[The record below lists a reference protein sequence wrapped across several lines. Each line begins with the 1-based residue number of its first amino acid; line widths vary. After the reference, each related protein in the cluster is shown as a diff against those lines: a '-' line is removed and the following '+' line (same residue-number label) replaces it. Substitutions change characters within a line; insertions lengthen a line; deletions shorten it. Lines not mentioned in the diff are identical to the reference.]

1 MMTTNATLSPVVG
14 APNYLTLNVIGSG
27 QFGDVY
33 KAKKVDTDEFVAF
46 KSIELQL
53 FDNVERLHEMAE
65 NETQILS
72 KIKNPNVVK
81 FVEMIKT
88 STHIYTVYEL
98 CTGGTL
104 EEILDKKRY
113 LPEKE
118 ALQIFRQLLNGFR
131 PLVSMNIMHRDIKP
145 SNIIFHQNIP
155 KIGDFGFSK
164 PLSTSQEVTQ
174 TMIGSPIYMAPEI
187 LKGQTYSI
195 KADIYSMGV
204 MLYEILYG
212 RAPFEDVNIP
222 GLLNKITKGD
232 IRFPTYN
239 KISPSTEFFIKRMLE
254 PIEEQRITWNELFE
268 TFRLTSIDEND
279 LASLQEEF
287 SPILGSEDVGEKGK
301 KGILTTFNM
310 DSTKIDTKEIE
321 LILTYFTKECK
332 QTRDKMLYLWRTFS
346 QGYEHIINDDS
357 HIINYLTLRKIIK
370 YSKEVEKLI
379 QNKEGEMTKKEYDA
393 LKSQF
398 DYTRLTFILNNEI
411 TKFNEALSTYKTY
424 IMTIVDPTKPKRLDN
439 DPAFIAKEFDDRRFE
454 KRVFTYAS
462 TIRDAIS
469 AGNIEG
475 YGASGNLPLYLNLLL
490 DSIMIDEMYYH
501 FFEINIPF
509 NEQLYLQNLFDMD
522 EEELLEL
529 IDEKISYFKD
539 GEMIGK

>member
-1 MMTTNATLSPVVG
+1 
-14 APNYLTLNVIGSG
+14 
-27 QFGDVY
+27 
-33 KAKKVDTDEFVAF
+33 
-46 KSIELQL
+46 
-53 FDNVERLHEMAE
+53 
-65 NETQILS
+65 
-72 KIKNPNVVK
+72 
-81 FVEMIKT
+81 
-88 STHIYTVYEL
+88 
-98 CTGGTL
+98 
-104 EEILDKKRY
+104 
-113 LPEKE
+113 
-118 ALQIFRQLLNGFR
+118 
-131 PLVSMNIMHRDIKP
+131 
-145 SNIIFHQNIP
+145 
-155 KIGDFGFSK
+155 
-164 PLSTSQEVTQ
+164 
-174 TMIGSPIYMAPEI
+174 
-187 LKGQTYSI
+187 
-195 KADIYSMGV
+195 
-204 MLYEILYG
+204 
-212 RAPFEDVNIP
+212 
-222 GLLNKITKGD
+222 
-232 IRFPTYN
+232 
-239 KISPSTEFFIKRMLE
+239 
-254 PIEEQRITWNELFE
+254 
-268 TFRLTSIDEND
+268 
-279 LASLQEEF
+279 
-287 SPILGSEDVGEKGK
+287 
-301 KGILTTFNM
+301 M

-522 EEELLEL
+522 EKELLEL